1 MTSSVHCQPSLS
13 PAPDDRGMGGL
24 LALVRSREVAF
35 PLTEVRVRTSVVG
48 AVART
53 VVEQRFANQNKV
65 PMEAVHIFPLPPN
78 GALTEVELVC
88 GELTVRADCREREEA
103 ERAFATARSA
113 GHRAALV
120 TQERADVH
128 TLRVTNLPPGE
139 EVVVRLVIV
148 EVLHAEDG
156 AFRLRFPTTVAPRYM
171 PGKRTGHGGPGTESD
186 TDRAPDASRI
196 SPPLRLS
203 GGTKLDLEISFATAP
218 SRLQSSLHALR
229 LDLDGGVKVAPSGN
243 AVCDRD
249 FVLSFGYAGA
259 EGGAQAWTDGET
271 TLLVVEPPIMAAK
284 TLPRD
289 AVFVVDISGSM
300 GGEKMDAAKRALR
313 TALRGLVSGDRF
325 WVLAFDTSVERQS
338 PGFVTFDGRTL
349 AAAEAWIDRLQPRGG
364 TEMLQPIQVALEG
377 DRPEGRLR
385 TVLFVTDG
393 QAGNDAEV
401 AAAVANRAKGA
412 RFFTLGI
419 DTAVNGAL
427 LQQLAR
433 VGGGACSLCTPEDD
447 IEAVVAGIEARFG
460 SPVADGLRAEGE
472 EARPEQRTLFA
483 GMPITIL
490 LRGSPSEVKA
500 NALGAGGPVAWSVV
514 PQRTKTPLG
523 ALWGRERVAWLEDRL
538 TLRPFEEEAL
548 RPEIVRVALQ
558 FGLASRFTAFVAVER
573 TRKVDGTPVEV
584 VVPVSLPAGW
594 DREAFMHVDY
604 SPSPVPMRAPMPV
617 GKALDD
623 RFDAQMDRFASM
635 VRESPMPED
644 SASPPPEAV
653 ACESEYRPAGRSN
666 ERDIADIAAFLSE
679 YRPAGR
685 RNERD
690 TADIAAIL
698 AQSQDADGSW
708 GGDELRT
715 AAALLALVRLGHTRV
730 SGLRKRS
737 VQKAAAWLA
746 IYSPQRVVMAVLT
759 ALAAAEAGGAA
770 ADNPVFGQLLSAGPE
785 GAMLS
790 RLPPV

>member
-1 MTSSVHCQPSLS
+1 MTSSVVCQPALC

-24 LALVRSREVAF
+24 LALVRGREVAF

-53 VVEQRFANQNKV
+53 VVEQRFANTNTQ
-65 PMEAVHIFPLPPN
+65 PIEAVHIFPLPAN

-88 GELTVRADCREREEA
+88 GEITVRADCREREEA

-128 TLRVTNLPPGE
+128 TLRVTNLPPGQ

-148 EVLHAEDG
+148 EALQAEDG
-156 AFRLRFPTTVAPRYM
+156 AFRLRFPTTIAPRYM
-171 PGKRTGHGGPGTESD
+171 PGNATGHAGPGTESD
-186 TDRAPDASRI
+186 TDRVPDASRI

-203 GGTKLDLEISFATAP
+203 GGTKLDLEVSFVTAP

-229 LDLDGGVKVAPSGN
+229 LDLEGGVKVAPSGN
-243 AVCDRD
+243 AICDRD

-284 TLPRD
+284 TMPRD
-289 AVFVVDISGSM
+289 AVFAVDISGSM
-300 GGEKMDAAKRALR
+300 SGDKMEAAKRALR

-325 WVLAFDTSVERQS
+325 LILAFDTTVERQS
-338 PGFVTFDGRTL
+338 PGFVAFDGRTL
-349 AAAEAWIDRLQPRGG
+349 AAAEAWVEGLQPRGG
-364 TEMLQPIQVALEG
+364 TEMLAPIQAALEG

-427 LQQLAR
+427 LEQLAR
-433 VGGGACSLCTPEDD
+433 VGGGACSLCTPADD
-447 IEAVVAGIEARFG
+447 IEAVVARIEARFG

-472 EARPEQRTLFA
+472 EARPEPRTLFA
-483 GMPITIL
+483 GMPATIL
-490 LRGSPSEVKA
+490 LRGSSAEVRA
-500 NALGAGGPVAWSVV
+500 TALGAGGPVNWVV
-514 PQRTKTPLG
+514 APQRTTTPLG
-523 ALWGRERVAWLEDRL
+523 SLWGRERIAWLEDRL

-558 FGLASRFTAFVAVER
+558 FSLASRFTAFVAVER
-573 TRKVDGTPVEV
+573 TLKIDGAPVEV
-584 VVPVSLPAGW
+584 VQPVSLPAGW
-594 DREAFMHVDY
+594 DREMFERAPAERLLACLAAPMMHV
-604 SPSPVPMRAPMPV
+604 SEPPSGVFGHGYPGVVANLRASSMARAPACPPAHDRAPMAFRPDFA
-617 GKALDD
+617 KKKKPA
-623 RFDAQMDRFASM
+623 DA
-635 VRESPMPED
+635 
-644 SASPPPEAV
+644 
-653 ACESEYRPAGRSN
+653 
-666 ERDIADIAAFLSE
+666 
-679 YRPAGR
+679 
-685 RNERD
+685 
-690 TADIAAIL
+690 IAAIL
-698 AQSQDADGSW
+698 AQTQDADGSW
-708 GGDELRT
+708 GGDPLRT
-715 AAALLALVRLGHTRV
+715 AAALLALLRLGHTRV
-730 SGLRKRS
+730 AGLRKRA
-737 VQKAAAWLA
+737 VQKAAVWLA
-746 IYSPQRVVMAVLT
+746 NHASVPGVRAVLA
-759 ALAAAEAGGAA
+759 ALASAETGATL
-770 ADNPVFGQLLSAGPE
+770 ADEPAFGPLLSAGRE
-785 GAMLS
+785 GAMLATI
-790 RLPPV
+790 RAV